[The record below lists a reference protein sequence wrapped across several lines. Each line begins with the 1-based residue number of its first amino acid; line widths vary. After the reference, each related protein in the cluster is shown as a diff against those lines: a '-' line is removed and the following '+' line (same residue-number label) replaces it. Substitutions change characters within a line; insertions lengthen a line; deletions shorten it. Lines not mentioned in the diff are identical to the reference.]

1 MNHLCLGINKSDKYV
16 KSFYIIILGV
26 NMSVTV
32 LIVLMIKLF
41 LICKDDPR
49 VICCGL
55 KVHVKNYNGKNW

>member
-41 LICKDDPR
+41 LICKDDPS
-49 VICCGL
+49 VICSGL
-55 KVHVKNYNGKNW
+55 